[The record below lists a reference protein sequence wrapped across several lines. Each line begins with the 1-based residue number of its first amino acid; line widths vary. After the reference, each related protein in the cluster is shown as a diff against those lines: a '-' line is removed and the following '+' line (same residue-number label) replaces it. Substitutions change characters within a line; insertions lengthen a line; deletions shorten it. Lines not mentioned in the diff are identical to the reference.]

1 MRDARILVA
10 ARALRGFADGAVSVL
25 LAGYLGA
32 LGFTPFQIGAII
44 TGTLLGSAALT
55 LAVGLLG
62 SHLHLRSVLFFA
74 CALMFATGVGFA
86 GLSSF

>member
-55 LAVGLLG
+55 LAGYG
-62 SHLHLRSVLFFA
+62 HAWQTECQAHRSQKTA
-74 CALMFATGVGFA
+74 
-86 GLSSF
+86 